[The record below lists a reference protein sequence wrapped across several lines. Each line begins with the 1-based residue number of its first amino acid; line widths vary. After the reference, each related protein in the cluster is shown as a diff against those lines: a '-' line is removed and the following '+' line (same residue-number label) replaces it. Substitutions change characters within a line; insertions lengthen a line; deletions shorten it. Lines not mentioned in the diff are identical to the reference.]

1 MELFA
6 SLSLGISIL
15 ILSIA
20 QILLKKGTLD
30 FKNLTFSFS
39 SFVSL
44 ILSLFQSKTLFLA
57 TILFAASFVF
67 YVFSLSKIQLSI
79 AQPLSVAISLILV
92 LIGSWVFLGEKI
104 STSQFLGIALMM
116 LGILLIFKKF

>member
-116 LGILLIFKKF
+116 LGIFLIFKKF